1 MTPRLQAVTLVWIS
15 LCDAARIVS
24 DLLAHLPIQADEECT
39 VPLMYG
45 SGMKTNGTEPAPL
58 DSSRFLCSSC
68 RMLYEIVQHLMARP
82 SIIGLNV
89 KARHSPS

>member
-1 MTPRLQAVTLVWIS
+1 MTPGLQAVTLVWIS
-15 LCDAARIVS
+15 LCDLARIVS
-24 DLLAHLPIQADEECT
+24 DLLAHLPTDEEYT

-82 SIIGLNV
+82 SIIG
-89 KARHSPS
+89 